1 MNIQQTLPSNDD
13 LRLLNRNIRIATFSA
28 KLVIYRNEELKNF
41 LVSKARLAYNTEM
54 DIHWQIECHLITTY
68 KAHKILKLKIHDKG
82 SRLFGPDF
90 PA

>member
-1 MNIQQTLPSNDD
+1 MNTQQTLPSNDD

-28 KLVIYRNEELKNF
+28 KLVVYRNEELKDF
-41 LVSKARLAYNTEM
+41 LVSKARLAYNIEM

-68 KAHKILKLKIHDKG
+68 KAEKILKLEIHDKG